1 MGREWLKR
9 GKARSRE
16 GNLKVERQEEN
27 GGKLQMQ
34 TQELEQAR
42 GPISRRPP
50 NREPAQG
57 RDGEQD
63 WI

>member
-1 MGREWLKR
+1 M
-9 GKARSRE
+9 
-16 GNLKVERQEEN
+16 ERQEEN